1 MRRISLRCRYLAIL
15 VLTAI
20 VVGLVVQE
28 VGQKLADVQN
38 GAATTIND
46 FYSQHGAVRT
56 LKDAIEEADRAVF
69 TDTLGTDVSGTDKIV
84 QSLSRIVGE
93 IGKNRALCEDGH
105 FAGLCEA
112 LSLQADQLR
121 ATRHFSENAEAVG
134 KLKTLAHLFERRFY
148 DAIVDNI
155 FTALQASRLISNYLW
170 GVAAICLAVMMAGFA
185 VFEYAIRRPIL
196 MIARAMEG
204 EGNGLQPFQSL
215 SLARGRELAIL
226 IHAFEGM
233 RAQVRSRQLRLQS
246 VLDSTGDGIVTL
258 LDSGAIE
265 SMNRAAEI
273 LCGCGERDATGR
285 TLEEV
290 LGCRPLSWPPFL
302 DGESILDL
310 QTPDGAGRQISLK
323 YSRFQIDGARRYTL
337 MLADVTERQVMI
349 SQLTTAAERD
359 VLTGLYNRRYFFQE
373 LERIYEQAQRNPFLR
388 VALLFIDLDHFKFVN
403 DTFGHQAGDDLLVEI
418 AQALKAKVR
427 KNDLLARLGG
437 DEFAIVL
444 LDVDDIAAE
453 DTAERFRNQIAGH
466 SFHYTGHSVDV
477 GCSIGVSLL
486 TPTVR
491 SVEDLVA
498 QADLSCRHA
507 KKQGRNRYHLYRDD
521 GHEGFEELTADMG
534 VTGQVRLVL
543 AENKLRLAFQPIV
556 ALKTG
561 AVVAHEVLSRIET
574 VSGQPLASAGP
585 LIAAAE
591 RVGAAFDID
600 RWVWR
605 TLFAAMAKD
614 CVPMPGARLSVNLS
628 GQTIGTP
635 GLLEEIESA
644 LREFSIDPR
653 LLIFEL
659 TETTLIGNT
668 ANARSV
674 LEGLKA
680 LGCQTALDDFGSGYC
695 SFLYLKELP
704 VDIVKLDGTL
714 VRTIDRVPV
723 NFALVR
729 AMHDMAHALGK
740 STVAEFVETPSVRR
754 HLEMIGVECGQGYH
768 FGMAELFSSAAV
780 PTGRPVE
787 PWPAASFTPASGVSA
802 F

>member
-1 MRRISLRCRYLAIL
+1 MWRISLRYRYLAIL
-15 VLTAI
+15 ILTAVI
-20 VVGLVVQE
+20 VGLVVQE

-46 FYSQHGAVRT
+46 FYSHHGTVRT
-56 LKDAIEEADRAVF
+56 LKEAIEEADRAVF
-69 TDTLGTDVSGTDKIV
+69 TDALGAPVPAPEKTV
-84 QSLSRIVGE
+84 QSLSRTVAE
-93 IGKNRALCEDGH
+93 IGKYRALCEDGH

-121 ATRHFSENAEAVG
+121 ATPRFSENGETVG

-155 FTALQASRLISNYLW
+155 FAALQASRLISDYLW
-170 GVAAICLAVMMAGFA
+170 GVAAICLAVMMAGFG
-185 VFEYAIRRPIL
+185 VFEYAIRRPVF
-196 MIARAMEG
+196 MIARAMEA
-204 EGNGLQPFQSL
+204 EGNGLRPVQPL
-215 SLARGRELAIL
+215 PPARGGELALL

-233 RAQVRSRQLRLQS
+233 RAQVRSRQTRLQS
-246 VLDSTGDGIVTL
+246 VLDSTSDGIVTL

-265 SMNRAAEI
+265 SMNRAAET
-273 LCGCGERDATGR
+273 LCECGERAAIGR
-285 TLEEV
+285 PVEDV
-290 LGCRPLSWPPFL
+290 LGCAPLPWPPLL
-302 DGESILDL
+302 DSEAILDL
-310 QTPDGAGRQISLK
+310 QNPDGTGRQISLK
-323 YSRFQIDGARRYTL
+323 YSRFQIDGAPRYTL
-337 MLADVTERQVMI
+337 RVADVTERQVMI
-349 SQLTTAAERD
+349 CQLTTAAERD
-359 VLTGLYNRRYFFQE
+359 VLTGLYNRRYFFRE
-373 LERIYEQAQRNPFLR
+373 LERIYEQARRTPSLR
-388 VALLFIDLDHFKFVN
+388 VGLLFIDLDHFKFVN

-418 AQALKAKVR
+418 AQALKAKAR
-427 KNDLLARLGG
+427 RNDLLARLGG

-444 LDVDDIAAE
+444 LDVDDAAAE

-491 SVEDLVA
+491 SVEDMVA

-521 GHEGFEELTADMG
+521 GHEGLEELTADMG
-534 VTGQVRLVL
+534 VTGQVRLAL
-543 AENKLRLAFQPIV
+543 AENRLRLAFQPIV

-561 AVVAHEVLSRIET
+561 AIVAHEVLSRIET
-574 VSGQPLASAGP
+574 APGQPLSSAGP

-605 TLFAAMAKD
+605 TLFAAMAKG
-614 CVPMPGARLSVNLS
+614 CVPMPGTCLSINLS

-635 GLLEEIESA
+635 GLLEEIEAA
-644 LREFSIDPR
+644 LQEFSVDPR

-668 ANARSV
+668 ANARAV

-704 VDIVKLDGTL
+704 VDIVKLDGAL
-714 VRTIDRVPV
+714 VRTIDQVQV

-729 AMHDMAHALGK
+729 AMHDMAFALGK

-754 HLEMIGVECGQGYH
+754 RLETIGVECGQGYH
-768 FGMAELFSSAAV
+768 FGMAELFSSAAAKS
-780 PTGRPVE
+780 GQAVE
-787 PWPAASFTPASGVSA
+787 PWPSVRFAPISNAPA